1 MGLWGKFILG
11 PYISLIAENSTNAPY
26 VLIGTGTTIIV
37 FGLFGCFA
45 TCRGSPWMLKL
56 VSLVSGST
64 FYIKWCPKT
73 NRERVSLALSFSSTP
88 CSCLWCSWPSWSLA
102 SRALF
107 SVMRWDVHTHI
118 LRRWP
123 LMRLR
128 DLHLSRT
135 RRACSSDI
143 WQSACVCVCVF
154 TQIKGTFMRTYNEA
168 IQNYNAQDERSIAVD
183 NVQRSVRSNT
193 G

>member
-56 VSLVSGST
+56 VSLASIRA
-64 FYIKWCPKT
+64 FYIIWHPKT
-73 NRERVSLALSFSSTP
+73 DSYHVSLALSVSSMP
-88 CSCLWCSWPSWSLA
+88 CSCLWCSWQSWSLA

-107 SVMRWDVHTHI
+107 SVMRWDVLKHI

-123 LMRLR
+123 VMCLR

-135 RRACSSDI
+135 RRACSGDI
-143 WQSACVCVCVF
+143 WRSVCVCVF

-168 IQNYNAQDERSIAVD
+168 VQNYNAQDERSIAVD
-183 NVQRSVRSNT
+183 NIQRSVRSNT

>member
-1 MGLWGKFILG
+1 MGEIHSGSVHLSDRWELHQC
-11 PYISLIAENSTNAPY
+11 SLRAHRDRDHHHRVRTVRMLRHVPRESM
-26 VLIGTGTTIIV
+26 V
-37 FGLFGCFA
+37 
-45 TCRGSPWMLKL
+45 LKL

-135 RRACSSDI
+135 RRACSGDI